1 MHVLR
6 AFTMKHFVSTS
17 FFRSRLL
24 ISSSFL
30 YGLAYVCPIY
40 LWWTVIIFLVP
51 LFYLVIHE
59 KITFIDGLLWSTIA
73 IGLQLNGIIQG
84 LIVMADGSFIVSV
97 LPSILMFCLGVGYGV
112 VWFTL
117 SSVLCSFK
125 QTALFRALVWTITT
139 WLFFLWMERCCI
151 FMLGACEGYLL
162 CNPILPLVQFPA
174 LLYFLPKM
182 GAGLFLLFF
191 VASQMS
197 IVVTS
202 VYKGTWRYCFILFLC
217 MWGIGIAAW
226 YNRAKSMHD
235 VSALVCGRSYFK
247 VQDNIS
253 YNGRIV
259 RDYCKTLLQ
268 EHPQAEVILFPETA
282 VRCPILLGEPR
293 VIRYFSQQ
301 ELGKPI
307 SLLIGGFRWDNE
319 KCRNTVYW
327 IHDGELI
334 DIFDKR
340 HAMALIER
348 MPKKLLLGDLLIKK
362 AYFST
367 MPEII
372 PNVLERPI
380 WKISQN
386 LTIIPYIC
394 SELFFNNS
402 PDHTYN
408 KNAIIAAFCNDD
420 WIKQDQVRYHMVMG
434 ARYRA
439 IQWQIPILYI
449 AHYYQALCEP
459 YGAYRALR

>member
-1 MHVLR
+1 
-6 AFTMKHFVSTS
+6 MKYFVSTS
-17 FFRSRLL
+17 FFRYSLL

-59 KITFIDGLLWSTIA
+59 EITFIDGLLWSTIA
-73 IGLQLNGIIQG
+73 IGLQLNGIVQG
-84 LIVMADGSFIVSV
+84 LIVMADGSFIVSL

-117 SSVLCSFK
+117 SSMLGSCRQTVLC
-125 QTALFRALVWTITT
+125 RAAVWTITT

-162 CNPILPLVQFPA
+162 CNPVLPLVQCPA
-174 LLYFLPKM
+174 LLFFLPKM
-182 GAGLFLLFF
+182 RSELFLLFF
-191 VASQMS
+191 IASQMS
-197 IVVTS
+197 IVIAS
-202 VYKGTWRYCFILFLC
+202 IYKGIWRYCFTLFSC
-217 MWGIGIAAW
+217 VWVIGIISW
-226 YNRAKSMHD
+226 YSQEKHIHD
-235 VSALVCGRSYFK
+235 VSLFGCGTSSFK
-247 VQDNIS
+247 AHDNIS

-259 RDYCKTLLQ
+259 RDYCKTLLK
-268 EHPQAEVILFPETA
+268 EHPQSEIIFFPETA
-282 VRCPILLGEPR
+282 IRCPILLGEPR
-293 VIRYFSQQ
+293 VIRYFSKQ

-307 SLLIGGFRWDNE
+307 SLLVGGFRWDNE
-319 KCRNTVYW
+319 KYRNTVYW
-327 IHDGELI
+327 IHDGQLI

-340 HAMALIER
+340 HAMALTER

-372 PNVLERPI
+372 PNVLERPA

-394 SELFFNNS
+394 SELFFNNN
-402 PDHTYN
+402 PDHTCN
-408 KNAIIAAFCNDD
+408 KDAIIAAFCNDD

-434 ARYRA
+434 ARYRS

-449 AHYYQALCEP
+449 AHSYQALCEP
-459 YGAYRALR
+459 HGGYQVLNSSV